1 VPLWVAHSQFK
12 HAVERVELTAAPLAL
27 ARTRVGRMQLNSA
40 QIPSSSSS
48 DHDQRRS
55 MPAILCVD
63 DDPEIGKIC
72 QIRLS
77 RHGIAVVCAAN
88 GTEGFEI
95 AREKRPDLIL
105 LDLCMPHEDGNQ
117 VLSRLRR
124 DPRTRDI
131 PVWMLTG
138 GDSQAVQR
146 QASQHRADAYLSKP
160 INFAE
165 VLARLAPLTRMA
177 SRST

>member
-1 VPLWVAHSQFK
+1 MQHNSDQIGSS
-12 HAVERVELTAAPLAL
+12 APL
-27 ARTRVGRMQLNSA
+27 G
-40 QIPSSSSS
+40 
-48 DHDQRRS
+48 HDQPRS
-55 MPAILCVD
+55 TPAILCVD
-63 DDPEIGKIC
+63 DDPEIGKIW

-88 GTEGFEI
+88 GAEGFAI

-117 VLSRLRR
+117 VLTRLRR

-138 GDSQAVQR
+138 GDSRAVQR

-165 VLARLAPLTRMA
+165 LLARLATHIPIS
-177 SRST
+177 SRSK